1 MEVWVQFLRWCSG
14 LRIQRCSSCGGIGH
28 SCGSNLIPGLRP
40 SIGSRCGRKRKK
52 KQEEEER
59 EEKRNT
65 KNYHMTWGE
74 KRESNWKVRDN
85 KSHIIHPTQQP
96 LSHGR
101 ASCSCSFLGKFIITC
116 NCYGPRILHPCSFL
130 IQYKHFLRWLSG
142 LHSQHCG

>member
-1 MEVWVQFLRWCSG
+1 MGSIPALLQWVEDPALQQLWWQRSQLWLQPDPWPETFHRQQVW
-14 LRIQRCSSCGGIGH
+14 
-28 SCGSNLIPGLRP
+28 P
-40 SIGSRCGRKRKK
+40 KKKK

-59 EEKRNT
+59 EEKRYT